1 VKALQDIYAEI
12 QQAGASLI
20 AISPM
25 LPDGSLSMAE
35 KHQLTFDVLSDQ
47 GNRVAVEYGIVYRL
61 DDELLKLYD
70 KFGIDVAGA
79 NGDDSFEV
87 PMPATY
93 LVNTDRRISY
103 AFLDVDHTVRMEPAD
118 MVAELKKL

>member
-1 VKALQDIYAEI
+1 VKALQDIYPEI

-25 LPDGSLSMAE
+25 LPDGSLTMAE
-35 KHQLTFDVLSDQ
+35 KHQLSFDVLSDQ
-47 GNRVAVEYGIVYRL
+47 GNRVAVEYGIVFRL

-70 KFGIDVAGA
+70 KFGVDVAGV
-79 NGDDSFEV
+79 NGDDSFEM
-87 PMPATY
+87 PIPATY
-93 LVNTDRRISY
+93 LVNTDRLISY

-118 MVAELKKL
+118 ILARLKKL

>member
-1 VKALQDIYAEI
+1 VKALQDIYPEI
-12 QQAGASLI
+12 RQAGASLI

-25 LPDGSLSMAE
+25 LPDGSLTMAE
-35 KHQLTFDVLSDQ
+35 KHQLSFDVLSDR
-47 GNRVAVEYGIVYRL
+47 GNRVAVEYGIVFRL

-79 NGDDSFEV
+79 NGDDSFELPV
-87 PMPATY
+87 PATY
-93 LVNTDRRISY
+93 LVNSDRWISY

-118 MVAELKKL
+118 IVAQLKKL

>member
-1 VKALQDIYAEI
+1 MKALQDIYPEI

-25 LPDGSLSMAE
+25 LPDGSLTMAE
-35 KHQLTFDVLSDQ
+35 KHQLSFDVLSDQ
-47 GNRVAVEYGIVYRL
+47 GNRVAVEYGIVFRL

-70 KFGIDVAGA
+70 KFGVDVAGV
-79 NGDDSFEV
+79 NGDDSFEM
-87 PMPATY
+87 PIPATY
-93 LVNTDRRISY
+93 LVNTDRLISY

-118 MVAELKKL
+118 ILARLKKL

>member
-1 VKALQDIYAEI
+1 MKALQDIYPEI

-25 LPDGSLSMAE
+25 LPDGSLTMAE
-35 KHQLTFDVLSDQ
+35 KHQLSFDVLSDR
-47 GNRVAVEYGIVYRL
+47 GNRVGVEYGIVFRL
-61 DDELLKLYD
+61 DDKLLKLYD
-70 KFGIDVAGA
+70 KFGIDVAGV
-79 NGDDSFEV
+79 NGDDSFEL
-87 PMPATY
+87 PIPATY

-118 MVAELKKL
+118 ILDELKKL

>member
-1 VKALQDIYAEI
+1 MKALQDIYPEI

-25 LPDGSLSMAE
+25 LPDGSLTMAE
-35 KHQLTFDVLSDQ
+35 KHQLSFDVLSDR
-47 GNRVAVEYGIVYRL
+47 GNRVAVEYGIVFRL

-70 KFGIDVAGA
+70 KFGIDVAGV
-79 NGDDSFEV
+79 NGDDSFEL
-87 PMPATY
+87 PIPATY

-118 MVAELKKL
+118 ILDELKKL